1 MRFQSCSKIKS
12 ILEDKLVSDIV
23 TFLKC
28 FTTAFFKAH
37 SGFLFKKAKLFVVL
51 HFVKVV
57 FRFVLSVLF
66 YYLAFLQLLAF
77 QEGTSAYTAFAC

>member
-37 SGFLFKKAKLFVVL
+37 SGFLFKKVRTFCC
-51 HFVKVV
+51 FT
-57 FRFVLSVLF
+57 FRESCV
-66 YYLAFLQLLAF
+66 
-77 QEGTSAYTAFAC
+77 